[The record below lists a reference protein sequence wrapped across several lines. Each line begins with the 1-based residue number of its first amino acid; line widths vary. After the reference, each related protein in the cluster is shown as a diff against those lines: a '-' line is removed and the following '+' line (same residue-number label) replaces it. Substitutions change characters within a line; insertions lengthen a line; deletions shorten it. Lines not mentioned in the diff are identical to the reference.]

1 MLSLHLTALACLT
14 FFGGLAL
21 FVYLS
26 VKDLQKTVETYNY

>member
-1 MLSLHLTALACLT
+1 MLSSLSAALACLT

-26 VKDLQKTVETYNY
+26 VKDLQKIVETYIF